1 MPRGSRDIA
10 VIGLGSFGASVA
22 RELAR
27 FGDHVLGIDED
38 EARVADLSDALPRTL
53 IADARD
59 ERAMAEAGLA
69 EYDVAVVA
77 MASRLE
83 CSLLAVMAARS
94 LGVEEIW
101 AKAANPTHARILE
114 RIGAT
119 RILQPEQQFGEHIAH
134 MLHNPAIGD
143 YVRIGEELHVAS
155 VRLPSRL
162 AGRSV
167 TELELQKRY
176 RLRMVGLVRG
186 GVWHDCDPDLA
197 LAEGDMVLLL
207 GARPEI
213 RGFADRI

>member
-1 MPRGSRDIA
+1 MAKGRRDTA

-38 EARVADLSDALPRTL
+38 EHRAADLSGELGRVV

-59 ERAMAEAGLA
+59 ERALAEAGVG
-69 EYDVAVVA
+69 EYDVVVVA

-83 CSLLAVMAARS
+83 CSLLSVMGAKA

-143 YVRIGEELHVAS
+143 YVKIGEALHVAS

-162 AGRSV
+162 AGHSV

-176 RLRMVGLVRG
+176 KLRMVGLVRG
-186 GVWHDCDPDLA
+186 GVWHDCDADLS
-197 LAEGDMVLLL
+197 LQEGDMLLLL

>member
-1 MPRGSRDIA
+1 MSRGSRDTA

-38 EARVADLSDALPRTL
+38 ENRVADLSGDLGRVV

-59 ERAMAEAGLA
+59 ERALAEAGVG
-69 EYDVAVVA
+69 EYDVVVVA

-83 CSLLAVMAARS
+83 CSLLSVMGAKA
-94 LGVEEIW
+94 LGVAEVW

-114 RIGAT
+114 QIGAT

-143 YVRIGEELHVAS
+143 YVRIADELHVAS
-155 VRLPSRL
+155 VRLPSKL

-167 TELELQKRY
+167 VELELQRRY
-176 RLRMVGLVRG
+176 KLRMVGLVRA
-186 GVWHDCDPDLA
+186 GVWHDCDPNSSLEQD
-197 LAEGDMVLLL
+197 DMLLLL

-213 RGFADRI
+213 RAFADRI

>member
-1 MPRGSRDIA
+1 MSRDSRDIA
-10 VIGLGSFGASVA
+10 VIGLGAFGGSVA

-38 EARVADLSDALPRTL
+38 EARVIELSGSLARTM

-59 ERAMAEAGLA
+59 ERAMAEAGLGN
-69 EYDVAVVA
+69 YDVVVVA

-83 CSLLAVMAARS
+83 CSLLSVMSAKS

-134 MLHNPAIGD
+134 MLHNPAIWD
-143 YVRIGEELHVAS
+143 YVRISESLHVAS
-155 VRLPSRL
+155 VRLPAKL
-162 AGRSV
+162 AGKTVGS
-167 TELELQKRY
+167 LELQKRHG
-176 RLRMVGLVRG
+176 LRMVGLVRDG
-186 GVWHDCDPDLA
+186 GWHDCHAELG
-197 LAEGDMVLLL
+197 LTEGDMVLLL
-207 GARPEI
+207 GPRPEI
-213 RGFADRI
+213 RSFADRF

>member
-10 VIGLGSFGASVA
+10 VIGLGAFGGSVA

-27 FGDHVLGIDED
+27 FGDHVLGIDEN
-38 EARVADLSDALPRTL
+38 EASVAKLSGTLSRVL
-53 IADARD
+53 IADGRD
-59 ERAMAEAGLA
+59 ERAMAEAGLGN
-69 EYDVAVVA
+69 YDVVVVA

-83 CSLLAVMAARS
+83 CSLLAVMAAKS
-94 LGVEEIW
+94 LGVEEVW

-114 RIGAT
+114 QIGAT
-119 RILQPEQQFGEHIAH
+119 RIMQPEQQFGEHIAH

-143 YVRIGEELHVAS
+143 YVRIGEALHVAS

-162 AGRSV
+162 AGKRA
-167 TELELQKRY
+167 EALELQRRHGL
-176 RLRMVGLVRG
+176 RLVGLVRG
-186 GVWHDCDPDLA
+186 GEWHDSDPGLA

-213 RGFADRI
+213 RAFADRF